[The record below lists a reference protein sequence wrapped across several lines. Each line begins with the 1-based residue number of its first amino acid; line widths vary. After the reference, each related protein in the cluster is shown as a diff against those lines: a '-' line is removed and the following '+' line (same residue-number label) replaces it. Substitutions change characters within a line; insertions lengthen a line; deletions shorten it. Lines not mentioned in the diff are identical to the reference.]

1 MELVIAISVLIIIL
15 VIFLHWQNKGISVS
29 KIEYTNPKISSGFNG
44 FKILHLSDFHNDKS
58 LLLDVV
64 RLAKKQ
70 NPDIIFITG
79 DIIDSRRCEKSVAI
93 NLLNELNKIANVY
106 LVLGNHE
113 NRLIDLGLFKEQI
126 IKTNT
131 NLLDDRKITIKKDG
145 DFLTLVGVSDPDFQ
159 NKNREHKQE
168 EYKKAFSKLSLG
180 DGTFK
185 ILLAHRPEF
194 FVDYANANYDLVF
207 SGHAH
212 GGQFRIPFTDIGVF
226 VPDQGFFAKYSA
238 GVKKEKEST
247 MIINRGIGNSL
258 FPFRLFN
265 RPEIILLTLNKY

>member
-1 MELVIAISVLIIIL
+1 MEIVLIISALTILL
-15 VIFLHWQNKGISVS
+15 VIFLHWQNKGISVN
-29 KIEYTNPKISSGFNG
+29 KIQYYNPKIPDGFNG
-44 FKILHLSDFHNDKS
+44 YKILHLSDFHNDKS
-58 LLLDVV
+58 LFFDVV
-64 RLAKKQ
+64 KLSKKQ
-70 NPDIIFITG
+70 NPDIIFLTG

-93 NLLNELNKIANVY
+93 DLLNELNKIASVY
-106 LVLGNHE
+106 IVLGNHE
-113 NRLIDLGLFKEQI
+113 NRLIDLGVFKEQI

-131 NLLDDRKITIKKDG
+131 NLLDDRKLTIKKQD
-145 DFLTLVGVSDPDFQ
+145 DFLTLIGISDPDFQ
-159 NKNREHKQE
+159 KKNKE
-168 EYKKAFSKLSLG
+168 EKLEKYIKTFSKLSFG

-185 ILLAHRPEF
+185 ILLAHRPEYF
-194 FVDYANANYDLVF
+194 IEYANANYDLIF

-238 GVKKEKEST
+238 GIKKEKEST

-265 RPEIILLTLNKY
+265 RPEIILLTLNK